1 MGINVKLDN
10 IGNYMSKILTIKFDR
25 AKYDD
30 MFAIITSDLKG
41 YRVNYLKKIAEVNCR
56 MVTEYLDSKLNS
68 KRTVSSLTFKF

>member
-1 MGINVKLDN
+1 MVINVKLDN

-25 AKYDD
+25 AKYND

-41 YRVNYLKKIAEVNCR
+41 YRVNYLKKISEVNCR

>member
-1 MGINVKLDN
+1 MVINVKLDN

-25 AKYDD
+25 AKYDE
-30 MFAIITSDLKG
+30 MFARITSDLKG
-41 YRVNYLKKIAEVNCR
+41 YRVNQLKKISEVDCR

>member
-1 MGINVKLDN
+1 MVINVKLDN

-41 YRVNYLKKIAEVNCR
+41 YRVNQLKKISEVNCR

>member
-1 MGINVKLDN
+1 MVINVKLDN

-41 YRVNYLKKIAEVNCR
+41 YRVNYLKKISEVNCR